1 MKQYQRADMEI
12 INIVPLDAGRFSKY
26 CVISPGQGEIDSGPV
41 LDNCTSDF
49 CWDEWGE
56 AD

>member
-26 CVISPGQGEIDSGPV
+26 CVISPGHGEIDSGPV
-41 LDNCTSDF
+41 IDGCTSNL
-49 CWDEWGE
+49 CWSEWDE